1 MTVNRT
7 SVIAGIA
14 ALVAVIAVF
23 AFTGNRTTETGN
35 LAAVTA
41 AFDGAAN
48 AQESEAASEIP
59 DMVLGDADAPIT
71 VVEYA
76 SFTCPHCGRFHTD
89 VYPEIKEN
97 FIETGK
103 VKFVLREVF
112 FDKYGLWASMLA
124 RCAGP
129 DRYFGVADLLL
140 SNQSD
145 WVSRDDAAVAES
157 LYRIGRQAGM
167 DDETMQACLQNGEQ
181 AQALV
186 AYYQENATADG
197 VNSTPTFII
206 DCESHGNMSYSDFET
221 LLNDKLN

>member
-1 MTVNRT
+1 MNIRKSTLF
-7 SVIAGIA
+7 AGV
-14 ALVAVIAVF
+14 VAIIGVIAVF
-23 AFTGNRTTETGN
+23 AFTGNQSPDTQG
-35 LAAVTA
+35 LASVTA

-48 AQESEAASEIP
+48 AQDNDAASQIP
-59 DMVLGDADAPIT
+59 DMISGEDDAPIT
-71 VVEYA
+71 IVEYA

-89 VYPEIKEN
+89 VYPDIKEN

-103 VKFVLREVF
+103 VKFVFREVF
-112 FDKYGLWASMLA
+112 FDKYGLWAAMLA
-124 RCAGP
+124 RCGGP
-129 DRYFGVADLLL
+129 DRYFGIADLLL

-167 DDETMQACLQNGEQ
+167 EDEAMQACLQDGEN

-186 AYYQENATADG
+186 AYYQENATRDG
-197 VNSTPTFII
+197 VNSTPSFMI
-206 DCESHGNMSYSDFET
+206 DGEPHGNMSYADFEA